1 MSAIRVLVAIIE
13 MGGFRL
19 FFYHIVSCGQ
29 IMCLLCVLC
38 YWDVDGFLLLRVFAL
53 SLVRVRYYL
62 YLLEIKSSALCLKV
76 ACSQNAACLALT
88 FRCPNKTAINIATS
102 LFPTKYFHV
111 QSADL

>member
-53 SLVRVRYYL
+53 GLVRVEITDTYWKLNR
-62 YLLEIKSSALCLKV
+62 LLFVSKLLV
-76 ACSQNAACLALT
+76 H
-88 FRCPNKTAINIATS
+88 KTQR
-102 LFPTKYFHV
+102 V
-111 QSADL
+111 